1 MHNFDII
8 KLKILN
14 AYFYEITGN
23 NIIQINISAEV
34 ETQPQDKTKGAKKK
48 KQKKSKE
55 YKRRSNETKGKDY
68 YREY

>member
-48 KQKKSKE
+48 KTKE
-55 YKRRSNETKGKDY
+55 VERI
-68 YREY
+68 